1 MYQQEI
7 TLNQVLTYIHQ
18 ADDLQVNEIIQ
29 AIVSRYRDIYPD
41 WDITFLS
48 LPRNDPEERN
58 NLIQYFLTSV
68 K

>member
-1 MYQQEI
+1 MFQQEI
-7 TLNQVLTYIHQ
+7 TLDQVLTYIHQ

-29 AIVSRYRDIYPD
+29 AIVSRYREVYPD

-58 NLIQYFLTSV
+58 HLIQYFLTSI